1 MSTPTHG
8 THGTPDEASAQ
19 AGAHKV
25 TYGQFFLIYLGLIA
39 LTGLTVALA
48 GFDLGRWILLTAMG
62 IASAKTALVLN
73 IFMHLKF
80 EDTLFRWFVL
90 VAFVILAIF
99 FGLTFFDY
107 AFH

>member
-1 MSTPTHG
+1 MSTPLHEL
-8 THGTPDEASAQ
+8 PDGHEVH
-19 AGAHKV
+19 AHKV

-48 GFDLGRWILLTAMG
+48 GIDLGRWILVSALG
-62 IASAKTALVLN
+62 IASVKTILVLN

-80 EDTLFRWFVL
+80 EDSLFRWFVG
-90 VAFVILAIF
+90 VALLILGIF
-99 FGLTFFDY
+99 FALTFFDY

>member
-1 MSTPTHG
+1 MSTHSHDTHTG
-8 THGTPDEASAQ
+8 HAAE
-19 AGAHKV
+19 AHKV

-48 GFDLGRWILLTAMG
+48 GFDLGRWILLTAMA

-80 EDTLFRWFVL
+80 EDRLFRWFVL

-99 FGLTFFDY
+99 FTLTFFDY

>member
-1 MSTPTHG
+1 MSTHSHETHG
-8 THGTPDEASAQ
+8 GHEAH
-19 AGAHKV
+19 AHKV

-62 IASAKTALVLN
+62 IASVKTALVLN

-80 EDTLFRWFVL
+80 EDSLFRWFAL

-99 FGLTFFDY
+99 FALTFFDY